1 MKGSNMDNTK
11 TLGMDIHNRVTAEE
25 LERLLTMQLMAI
37 GEEPCR
43 SKELPPLMVWGAPGL
58 GKSTILRSI
67 AEKMG
72 IGFIDVRLAQREPVD
87 IRGLPVPGDDGVK
100 WLVAS
105 EWPRDPKS
113 RGVILFDEI
122 TAADRSLQVAA
133 YEFILDRRLGTLYT
147 VPDGWYIC
155 AAGNRTEDR
164 AVATTMSSAL
174 ANRFLHVEMREDA
187 ESWISWALK
196 HDIHPSVLGFI
207 RYRPEMLF
215 RQDGENLE
223 RGWPTPRAWERVS
236 RMLSMF
242 GEEEEG
248 LLRKVVYGLV
258 GDRAGVEFTSFHKL
272 NLECDDTLEMMTN
285 PKYPVVIPERA
296 DRKYA
301 LCSSMVYLLWR
312 GQDNADE
319 QRRIDGFF
327 RICMRL
333 TSDFASMA
341 MMDAMAGKGG
351 RPEEE
356 CVEKLF
362 AHKMYRQWAEKHGKA
377 MRRHVKIG

>member
-1 MKGSNMDNTK
+1 MDNTN

-25 LERLLTMQLMAI
+25 LEKLLAMQLAAI
-37 GEEPCR
+37 GEKPCR

-58 GKSTILRSI
+58 GKSTILRNI

-105 EWPRDPKS
+105 EWPRDPNS

-187 ESWISWALK
+187 ETWISWALR

-242 GEEEEG
+242 RSEEDS

-258 GDRAGVEFTSFHKL
+258 GDRAGVEFMSFHKI
-272 NLECDDTLEMMTN
+272 NLEFDDTLEMMTN
-285 PKYPVVIPERA
+285 PEANIAIPDRA
-296 DRKYA
+296 DKKYA
-301 LCSSMVYLLWR
+301 LCSSMSYLLWR
-312 GQDNADE
+312 GQDDADE

-341 MMDAMAGKGG
+341 MMDAMTGTGD
-351 RPEEE
+351 RPEAE

-362 AHKMYRQWAEKHGKA
+362 AHRMYKQWAERHGKA
-377 MRRHVKIG
+377 MRRHVKIS